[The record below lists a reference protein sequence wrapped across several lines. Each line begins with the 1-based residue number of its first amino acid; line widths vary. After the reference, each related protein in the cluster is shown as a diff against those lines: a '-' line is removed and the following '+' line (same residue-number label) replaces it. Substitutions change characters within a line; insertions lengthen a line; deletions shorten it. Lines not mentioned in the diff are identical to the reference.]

1 MRKYLLFTSI
11 AFTLLANTLNAQ
23 ITKGSILLG
32 GNLSFET
39 STSKNSSY
47 EIDNNIFSINPAIGV
62 AIKENSVLGVSFNYF
77 IYTQKSTLSNAY
89 KEDANSYGSG
99 LFYRQ
104 YKSLSS
110 RFYLFGDAG
119 AGYYHTKITRETPD
133 VIQIYKSNS
142 VNLSLYPGITYAVSK
157 RFHLEASL
165 NNLLNINYSSAKT
178 TTRGSTP
185 TTESTT
191 NGFSFMTN
199 ISSGVPLSLGFRF
212 IIPK

>member
-11 AFTLLANTLNAQ
+11 AFTLMVNTLNAQ

-32 GNLSFET
+32 GNLSFGT
-39 STSKNSSY
+39 STTKNSSF
-47 EIDNNIFSINPAIGV
+47 ETDNNIFSINPAIGV
-62 AIKENSVLGVSFNYF
+62 AIKENSVLGISFNYF
-77 IYTQKSTLSNAY
+77 MYTQNNTLSNAY
-89 KEDANSYGSG
+89 KEDANSYGGG

-110 RFYLFGDAG
+110 KFYLFGDAG
-119 AGYYHTKITRETPD
+119 ANYYTTKMTRESPGL
-133 VIQIYKSNS
+133 IQNYKSNS

-157 RFHLEASL
+157 RFHLEAAL

-178 TTRGSTP
+178 TTMGSAP
-185 TTESTT
+185 RTEST